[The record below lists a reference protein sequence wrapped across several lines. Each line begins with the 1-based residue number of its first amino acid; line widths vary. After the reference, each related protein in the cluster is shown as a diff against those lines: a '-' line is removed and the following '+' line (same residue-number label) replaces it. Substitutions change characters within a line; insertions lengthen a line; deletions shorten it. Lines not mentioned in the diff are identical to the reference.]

1 MSDNAPNPNP
11 QQPGATPAQ
20 PTPTPNSTAPV
31 SQPQQQQPQAPKS
44 NGNGAIRSPA
54 FVWIAGVILAVLLFF
69 GISYLISSYTSET
82 TDDAFITGHIVSIAP
97 RISGQVSAVHVLDNE
112 WVTNGE
118 LLVEIDPSDYNSTLE
133 QKQAAQSSSESS
145 LKAALA
151 GYELMQVKVKTAE
164 ADAQETKADADSA
177 EATDTKAKADFE
189 RAQKLV
195 KENTISSQEY
205 DQFKAAA
212 DEAEAKLNSANAKAA
227 SDQSKVNEANA
238 QTDAVKAEAEAAL
251 AQLNESKTAVGS
263 AQLNVSYTKIF
274 APGDGLVTR
283 KQVEAGDY
291 LQTGQTIFS
300 IVPKDVWV
308 VANFKES
315 QLRDMQTNQPVLI
328 LIDALGG
335 RKFRAHV
342 DSVQAGSG
350 AVFSLLPPENAVGN
364 YVKVVQRVPVK
375 IVFDEQLP
383 EDKTIGPGLSVE
395 PRVQTSS
402 FSVPSIV
409 IAIVAIVLAVI
420 AAMVFKKVISK

>member
-1 MSDNAPNPNP
+1 MSDNPSPNP
-11 QQPGATPAQ
+11 QAPAPAAPPPSQSQQATP
-20 PTPTPNSTAPV
+20 PSPV
-31 SQPQQQQPQAPKS
+31 SPAAPKS
-44 NGNGAIRSPA
+44 NGNGALRSPA
-54 FVWIAGVILAVLLFF
+54 FVWIAGVVLAALLFF
-69 GISYLISSYTSET
+69 GIGYLISSYTSES

-97 RISGQVSAVHVLDNE
+97 RISGQVSAVHVRDNE
-112 WVTNGE
+112 FVTNGE
-118 LLVEIDPSDYNSTLE
+118 LLVEIDPSDYQSTLE

-177 EATDTKAKADFE
+177 EATYTKAKADYE
-189 RAQKLV
+189 RSQQLV

-212 DEAEAKLNSANAKAA
+212 DEAEANLNSAKDKAA
-227 SDQSKVNEANA
+227 SDESKVNEAEA
-238 QTDAVKAEAEAAL
+238 QTDAVKAEAEAVL
-251 AQLNESKTAVGS
+251 SQLNESKTAVNS

-274 APGDGLVTR
+274 APCDGLVTR

-315 QLRDMQTNQPVLI
+315 QLRDMRTNQPVLVE
-328 LIDALGG
+328 IDALGG

-342 DSVQAGSG
+342 DSIQEGSG

-364 YVKVVQRVPVK
+364 FVKVVQRVPVK
-375 IVFDEQLP
+375 IVFDEPLP

-402 FSVPSIV
+402 FSVPSFV
-409 IAIVAIVLAVI
+409 IAIVAIILAVV
-420 AAMVFKKVISK
+420 AALIFKKVINGNGK

>member
-1 MSDNAPNPNP
+1 MPGKKRGPWKQFNFRMSENPNQPAPEPP
-11 QQPGATPAQ
+11 QSQPAQ
-20 PTPTPNSTAPV
+20 PTSPPSAPPQPAPEKKNNGETLRKLNSPLFIWPA
-31 SQPQQQQPQAPKS
+31 
-44 NGNGAIRSPA
+44 AIA
-54 FVWIAGVILAVLLFF
+54 LAVLLFF
-69 GISYLISSYTSET
+69 GLALLADALTHES

-112 WVTNGE
+112 LVHSNE
-118 LLVEIDPSDYNSTLE
+118 LLVEIDPSDYRSTLE
-133 QKQAAQSSSESS
+133 QKQAAQSSSESN

-164 ADAQETKADADSA
+164 ADAQKTKADADSA
-177 EATDTKAKADFE
+177 EATDTKAKADLE

-205 DQFKAAA
+205 DQYKATA
-212 DEAEAKLNSANAKAA
+212 DEADANFNSANAKAS
-227 SDQSKVNEANA
+227 SDESKVNEANA
-238 QTDAVKAEAEAAL
+238 QCDAFKAEAEAAL
-251 AQLNESKTAVGS
+251 AQLNESKTAVDS

-274 APGDGLVTR
+274 APCDGLVTR

-315 QLRDMQTNQPVLI
+315 QLRNMRTNQPVRVE
-328 LIDALGG
+328 IDALGG
-335 RKFRAHV
+335 RTFRAHV

-364 YVKVVQRVPVK
+364 YVRVVQRVPVK
-375 IVFDEQLP
+375 IVFDEPLP
-383 EDKTIGPGLSVE
+383 E
-395 PRVQTSS
+395 
-402 FSVPSIV
+402 
-409 IAIVAIVLAVI
+409 
-420 AAMVFKKVISK
+420 